1 MQPTHSL
8 DVTTVFLALSLE
20 LCSANWKIAA
30 SEGRRGKPALYK
42 AALGQFGARIGEVC
56 ELIERLKARWK
67 LPAQCP
73 VYVVY
78 EAGQDG
84 FSIVRALQARG
95 IHVLVVDPASLPV
108 ARHARRAKTD
118 RLDALMLINSLLGW
132 LRGERGRMQ
141 VVRVPSVEA
150 EAQRHLARDRGEL
163 QREIGAH
170 RDRIRKLLRTEG
182 VWVKEIDTGLKQ
194 RLQEGQ
200 LRGWD
205 ARALSAPL
213 RERLGREFERLA
225 LAQAQLAA
233 LERDVLGQ
241 LAQPLRERVAQLA
254 RLKGVGW
261 VGAMRL
267 VLELYWRNFHNRRQV
282 GACVGLVAQP
292 YDSGTLRSDQGISKQ
307 GNRKVRALLIEM
319 AWMWLRYQPASAL
332 AAWFSARTAANAS
345 NKRAKRIAIVAVARR
360 LAIALW
366 RYLEDGV
373 LPAGAVLKTP

>member
-1 MQPTHSL
+1 MQPTHNL

-30 SEGRRGKPALYK
+30 SDGRREKPALYK
-42 AALGQFGARIGEVC
+42 AALAEFAARIAEVC
-56 ELIERLKARWK
+56 DLIERLKAKWK
-67 LPAQCP
+67 LPADCP
-73 VYVVY
+73 VHVVY

-84 FSIVRALQARG
+84 FSIARALQAKG
-95 IHVLVVDPASLPV
+95 IRVLVVDPASLPV

-132 LRGERGRMQ
+132 LRGERGRMH

-150 EAQRHLARDRGEL
+150 EAHRHVARDRGEL

-182 VWVKEIDTGLKQ
+182 VWVKEIDAGVKQ

-205 ARALSAPL
+205 GQPVTLPL
-213 RERLGREFERLA
+213 RERLTREFERLE
-225 LAQAQLAA
+225 LAQAQFAA
-233 LERDVLGQ
+233 LERNLLEQ
-241 LAQPLRERVAQLA
+241 LPPPLQERVAQLA

-292 YDSGTLRSDQGISKQ
+292 YDSGTMRSDQGISKQ

-319 AWMWLRYQPASAL
+319 AWMWLRHQPASAL
-332 AAWFSARTAANAS
+332 AAWFKARTAATAT
-345 NKRAKRIAIVAVARR
+345 NKRIKRIAVVAVARR

-366 RYLEDGV
+366 RYLETGV
-373 LPAGAVLKTP
+373 VPEGAVLKA